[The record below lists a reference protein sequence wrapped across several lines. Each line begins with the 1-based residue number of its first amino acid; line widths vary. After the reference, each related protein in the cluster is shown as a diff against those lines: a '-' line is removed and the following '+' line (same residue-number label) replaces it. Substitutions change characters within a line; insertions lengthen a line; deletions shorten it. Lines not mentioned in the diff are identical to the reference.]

1 MFTKLNRFSI
11 HDKYLIKIGINI
23 NYWKTILTLKTTS
36 FNAAQYQI
44 SIKTILSGAP
54 QTATQM

>member
-11 HDKYLIKIGINI
+11 HEKYLIKIGINI
-23 NYWKTILTLKTTS
+23 NYWKTILTLKTS
-36 FNAAQYQI
+36 FNAAEYQI

>member
-1 MFTKLNRFSI
+1 MFTKLNQFSI
-11 HDKYLIKIGINI
+11 HEKYLIKIGINI
-23 NYWKTILTLKTTS
+23 NYWKTISTSKTS

-44 SIKTILSGAP
+44 SILSGAP